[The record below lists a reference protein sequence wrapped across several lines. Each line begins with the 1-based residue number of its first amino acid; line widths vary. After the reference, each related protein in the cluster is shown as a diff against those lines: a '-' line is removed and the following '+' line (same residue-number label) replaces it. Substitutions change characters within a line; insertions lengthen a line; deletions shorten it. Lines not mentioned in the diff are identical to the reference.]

1 MASHA
6 ASDLNANVYTR
17 WRATTLGSITEQ
29 VEKSTVFNL
38 IGPLSAK
45 RLLDVGTGDGTYAI
59 EAAKRGAVV
68 TALDI
73 QQDMLAAAQM
83 RAQESGVSIEL
94 KTSSVESL
102 PFPDASFDVVVAIT
116 VLCFLPDPKIALR
129 EIARVLA
136 PGGIL
141 VLGEFNRFSLWAAER
156 RIRSWF
162 SAKIWQQVHFRS
174 RDALVRLAENAGL
187 RVIATQGSVFFP
199 PIGIAARIMAP
210 LESLFTFLHAPGAAF
225 IALAAKKQEI

>member
-1 MASHA
+1 MSE
-6 ASDLNANVYTR
+6 SDLNANVYTR

-29 VEKSTVFNL
+29 VEKRTIFGI

-59 EAAKRGAVV
+59 EAAKRGAIV

-73 QQDMLAAAQM
+73 EQGMLDAAQN
-83 RAQESGVSIEL
+83 RADESGVSIEL
-94 KTSSVESL
+94 KNGSVETL
-102 PFPDASFDVVVAIT
+102 PFPDGSFDVVVAIT
-116 VLCFLPDPKIALR
+116 VLCFLPDPEIALR

-136 PGGIL
+136 PGCLL
-141 VLGEFNRFSLWAAER
+141 VLGELNRFSLWAAER

-162 SAKIWQQVHFRS
+162 GAKIWQQVHFRS
-174 RDALVRLAENAGL
+174 RDTLLRLAENARL
-187 RVIATQGSVFFP
+187 RIIATQGSVFFP

-210 LESLFTFLHAPGAAF
+210 LDPLFRFLHAPGAAF
-225 IALAAKKQEI
+225 IALVAKKQET